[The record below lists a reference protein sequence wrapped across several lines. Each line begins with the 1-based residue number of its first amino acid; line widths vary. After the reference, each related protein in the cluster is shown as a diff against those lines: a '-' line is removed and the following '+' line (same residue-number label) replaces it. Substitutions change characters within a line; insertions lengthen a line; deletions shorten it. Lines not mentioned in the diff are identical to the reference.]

1 MTRVARIARI
11 VRDSRGASMIE
22 FALVLPVLVLFIYG
36 TYVFGQLFEA
46 NAGMQHALG
55 EGARYA
61 NLCLNPT
68 PAAGC
73 TVPTNDQIRTR
84 IRNSFFGSAMGSF
97 ATPTV
102 SDGPSGSNY
111 KTLSVTYT
119 MPMNFIFFRLPNVTL
134 TQSKQVYTA

>member
-1 MTRVARIARI
+1 MTRIAHI
-11 VRDSRGASMIE
+11 VRDRRGASTIE
-22 FALVLPVLVLFIYG
+22 FAIILPVLVLFIYG

-46 NAGMQHALG
+46 NAGMQNALG

-68 PAAGC
+68 PAGGC
-73 TVPTNDQIRTR
+73 TVPSNDD
-84 IRNSFFGSAMGSF
+84 IRNKIQANFFGSAMGSL

-102 SDGPSGSNY
+102 SDGPAGSNY
-111 KTLSVTYT
+111 KTLSVSYT
-119 MPMNFIFFRLPNVTL
+119 MPMNFIFFSLPNVTL

>member
-1 MTRVARIARI
+1 
-11 VRDSRGASMIE
+11 
-22 FALVLPVLVLFIYG
+22 
-36 TYVFGQLFEA
+36 
-46 NAGMQHALG
+46 
-55 EGARYA
+55 
-61 NLCLNPT
+61 
-68 PAAGC
+68 
-73 TVPTNDQIRTR
+73 
-84 IRNSFFGSAMGSF
+84 MGSF

>member
-1 MTRVARIARI
+1 MTRMAHIVRIARD
-11 VRDSRGASMIE
+11 RRGASAIE

-36 TYVFGQLFEA
+36 TFVFGQLFEA

-61 NLCLNPT
+61 NLCLNPSPT
-68 PAAGC
+68 TGC
-73 TVPTNDQIRTR
+73 SVATNDQIRTR
-84 IRNSFFGSAMGSF
+84 MTNSFFGSAMGSF

-102 SDGPSGSNY
+102 TDGPSGSNY